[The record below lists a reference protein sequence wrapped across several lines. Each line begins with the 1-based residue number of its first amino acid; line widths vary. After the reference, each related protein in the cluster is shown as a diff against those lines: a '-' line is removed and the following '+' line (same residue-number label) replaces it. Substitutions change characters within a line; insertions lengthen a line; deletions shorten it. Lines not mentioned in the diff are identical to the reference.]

1 MDEKEKEILL
11 RYSKEDITELF
22 CDFYDRKFYAWKHRY
37 NTKWAKKVFD
47 EIREQ
52 IKDKKMK

>member
-11 RYSKEDITELF
+11 RYSKGDITKLF
-22 CDFYDRKFYAWKHRY
+22 CDFYDRKFYAWKNRD
-37 NTKWAKKVFD
+37 NTKWAKKIFN

-52 IKDKKMK
+52 MK